1 MIEWTYEV
9 EKNGVLNLLDSL
21 LKKETH
27 VSFTTALNI
36 TLHGHIA
43 WGAMKMTI
51 FKYGNGMVG
60 ILKEIHTDLLCMLYN
75 TN

>member
-1 MIEWTYEV
+1 MPGNDILV
-9 EKNGVLNLLDSL
+9 KQFVFVF
-21 LKKETH
+21 

-60 ILKEIHTDLLCMLYN
+60 ILKEMHTDLLCMLYN